1 MPAPPRSRE
10 VKMPACSAEFSRLL
24 RLLAV
29 EHVKEV
35 NAAQT
40 IQEPPMATISAI
52 SGPSTQSEKQA
63 SVTLPP
69 LPEASSPESPN
80 TTGGT
85 SVSRMM
91 PEITIIRRD
100 GSPSEEARGRDRIF
114 SRQGSPCGDEARGRE
129 LRERETSKDRGD
141 PSPSRERASSD
152 FRKSPSS
159 EMGGSAQHR
168 GDVSV
173 EGSWLNSMEHFDQFD
188 LSFEQETNEGEDQS
202 VNARLAA
209 FLQGQAF
216 ESVLSVLLIA
226 NVAFMAFEMQY
237 LGSLA
242 GYRIGKYTDLFPSES
257 ARPTMNQVLLIGDL
271 VFTLIFAIDVT
282 VRIIVLRCRFW
293 RTFMNWIDAFVV
305 VTSSIQW
312 FFPSLSINPIY
323 LRLLRLGKLARAL
336 RMVTMSKSMDSLQL
350 LLKCCASSVDMLFW
364 SFCLL
369 TFIQCIAGMIV
380 GALVREFVTDDSKLM
395 EDRQRVWDYYGTF
408 SRTFLTMFEILFANW
423 GPPCRAL
430 VDHVDEAFSIFF
442 LVYRCMIGFAVLNVV
457 NAVFVQ
463 QTMLLANNDEDL
475 AFKQKQKDWA
485 WYSKK
490 VKRLFNAIDT
500 SGDGSITLDEF
511 SQLVQSPKL
520 KFWMS
525 QLELEY
531 HDLLGLFE
539 MLDDGDGEISIDEF
553 LENARRLKGPA
564 KAIDMFRMET
574 KVELLLAQVL
584 ANTSPKAVRANTKN
598 FESLFRAAGI
608 SRESPGF
615 GKVFAVAEASS
626 SEQNPSMFQEAPSHA
641 YTVKVGPGET
651 TARYRLP
658 APADVRHFLSLIA
671 DQSPAEE
678 SHEEGEL
685 ESHKRGDQHRD
696 SGKISRFY
704 SFKDEAR
711 SQEKQRRLS
720 AWNSIESVKDPDEE
734 NDPEDPLAALGET
747 EDLAQEV

>member
-1 MPAPPRSRE
+1 

-29 EHVKEV
+29 EHVKEI
-35 NAAQT
+35 NAAQAT
-40 IQEPPMATISAI
+40 QAAPMAPIAVI
-52 SGPSTQSEKQA
+52 SGPSTAEKQA
-63 SVTLPP
+63 TVTLPP
-69 LPEASSPESPN
+69 LPETSSPESPD
-80 TTGGT
+80 TTGT
-85 SVSRMM
+85 SVARARS
-91 PEITIIRRD
+91 PEITIVRRD
-100 GSPSEEARGRDRIF
+100 DSPAEEVRGREDRPRERIF
-114 SRQGSPCGDEARGRE
+114 SRQGSPCGDVGGRE
-129 LRERETSKDRGD
+129 LRERETSKDRSGE
-141 PSPSRERASSD
+141 PSRERASSD

-159 EMGGSAQHR
+159 EMGGSTQHR

-188 LSFEQETNEGEDQS
+188 LSFELQEEVESEDQS

-216 ESVLSVLLIA
+216 ESMLSVLLIA

-242 GYRIGKYTDLFPSES
+242 GYDIGKYTDLFPSES
-257 ARPTMNQVLLIGDL
+257 ARPTMDQVLLIGDL
-271 VFTLIFAIDVT
+271 VFTLIFAVDVT

-293 RTFMNWIDAFVV
+293 RAFMNWIDAFVV

-485 WYSKK
+485 LYSKK

-539 MLDDGDGEISIDEF
+539 MLDDGDGEIAIDEF

-584 ANTSPKAVRANTKN
+584 ANTSPKAARANTKN

-608 SRESPGF
+608 SRESHGF
-615 GKVFAVAEASS
+615 GKVLAVAEASS
-626 SEQNPSMFQEAPSHA
+626 SEQNP
-641 YTVKVGPGET
+641 
-651 TARYRLP
+651 
-658 APADVRHFLSLIA
+658 
-671 DQSPAEE
+671 
-678 SHEEGEL
+678 
-685 ESHKRGDQHRD
+685 
-696 SGKISRFY
+696 
-704 SFKDEAR
+704 
-711 SQEKQRRLS
+711 
-720 AWNSIESVKDPDEE
+720 
-734 NDPEDPLAALGET
+734 
-747 EDLAQEV
+747 